1 VHDAGSIGG
10 LPLPL
15 PTVPVHTVGCGGGS
29 IAYVDGGGAL
39 RVGPE
44 SAGADPGPA
53 CYGKGKEPTVTDAH
67 VVLGHLGSD
76 TLLEGSFPID
86 IDAAVRAIERLGR
99 RLGLSAA
106 ATARGILTIADTTMA
121 RAILVITAERAVDPA
136 RVPLIAYGGAGGLH
150 AAGLMA
156 RLGLPCAYL
165 PPHPGAFSALGLAL
179 AGESTECSEAV
190 RVTLEPRTLRALLQ
204 LGKRMLR
211 TVISS
216 SRAGARGR
224 VDALVRYKGQGAS
237 LRLPLDTR
245 LARHFEAE
253 HERRYGFTTSGPL
266 EVVQVTAR
274 VETPSRKLPDTKST
288 RLAGTVTWR
297 RAPAGGG
304 SLRVLQREL
313 VDMPVEG
320 PAVLEEATATTLVPS
335 GYAASRTPFGLSLRR
350 LPLP

>member
-1 VHDAGSIGG
+1 
-10 LPLPL
+10 
-15 PTVPVHTVGCGGGS
+15 
-29 IAYVDGGGAL
+29 
-39 RVGPE
+39 VGPE

-67 VVLGHLGSD
+67 LVLGHLGPD

-86 IDAAVRAIERLGR
+86 VDAAVRAIERLGR

-106 ATARGILTIADTTMA
+106 ATARGILTIAATTMA

-179 AGESTECSEAV
+179 AGESAECSEAV
-190 RVTLEPRTLRALLQ
+190 RVTLEPRQLRGLLQ
-204 LGKRMLR
+204 LGKKMLR
-211 TVISS
+211 TVMAGSP
-216 SRAGARGR
+216 AGARGR
-224 VDALVRYKGQGAS
+224 VDVLVRYRGQGAS
-237 LRLPLDTR
+237 LRLPLTNQV
-245 LARHFEAE
+245 ARHFEAE
-253 HERRYGFTTSGPL
+253 HERRYGFTTGAPL
-266 EVVQVTAR
+266 EAVQVTAR
-274 VETPSRKLPDTKST
+274 AETPSRSLPRAKST
-288 RLAGTVTWR
+288 RFSGAVTRR

-304 SLRVLQREL
+304 SLRVLQRAQ
-313 VDMPVEG
+313 VDAPVTG

-335 GYAASRTPFGLSLRR
+335 GYVASRVPFGLSLRR
-350 LPLP
+350 LS